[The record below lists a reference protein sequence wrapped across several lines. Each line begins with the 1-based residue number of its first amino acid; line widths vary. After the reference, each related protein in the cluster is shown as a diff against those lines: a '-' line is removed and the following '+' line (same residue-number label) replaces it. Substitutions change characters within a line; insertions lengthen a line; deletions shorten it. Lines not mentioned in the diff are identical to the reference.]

1 MIDPETLL
9 QGTEGEAM
17 ASLDVLRS
25 PKESW
30 SVEVMPRAAGGTQ
43 AIVRHRMDGWGLW
56 ITTDAATNSKSVFRR
71 VRYALSREGLF
82 DAP

>member
-9 QGTEGEAM
+9 QGTEGDAL
-17 ASLDVLRS
+17 ASLDVLRL
-25 PKESW
+25 PRESW
-30 SVEVMPRAAGGTQ
+30 SVEVTPRAAGGTQ

-56 ITTDAATNSKSVFRR
+56 VTTEAGVNGKSVFRR

-82 DAP
+82 DE